1 MHTNS
6 ANSSLQQQ
14 GPAERQSIPMP
25 SDDPVFST
33 LPVTKG
39 VVIYSPAARNML
51 NLPMYASVEA
61 SPFESD
67 FHVGEPP
74 FDIPTMVG
82 IPIYTRNF
90 NFYSLWDDSKPD
102 PDQFSDS
109 ANPTA
114 QYLNINGNLHDPAF
128 GVPTIPT
135 GNIYVFRTDGI
146 NLLPQHLEALIEF
159 CPMLLD
165 QVFLING
172 RRGLATDPI
181 VRERQKK
188 LFRDQA
194 TREGFLFF
202 FWKFRA
208 AKLRNGG
215 GPVWKDLPS
224 PYDKGALG
232 GGFEITAD
240 SDAAGLDPLQ
250 SDQSLTQQRFP
261 LANGTSDMSKHSA
274 QGSNSKKRKA
284 AADNDLEAVYL
295 RRTIVP
301 TAKMAARPQATRSTM
316 EMARPSKQRPD
327 PKKKRVATEGRI
339 APSID
344 LASDSDDEAVQATT
358 FIRHEKE
365 IVNKVA
371 GRKRRRIG
379 PNDKASEKGSNGE
392 EQGVEKNVF
401 QQESEEAQ
409 SRQNTAEQLI
419 RQASSHKFPSE
430 RRKSQAANQNS
441 GAVNGGE
448 NSATHATPEYDP
460 PSSPIKQAVTQAAI
474 ETDRTSP
481 LAVPEAGYPLM
492 MKEAD
497 AEPQSQRILSDEE
510 LMEQERL
517 YNEFI
522 NEHYVAGQD
531 IDPETGLLKLIWRSG

>member
-1 MHTNS
+1 
-6 ANSSLQQQ
+6 
-14 GPAERQSIPMP
+14 MP

-39 VVIYSPAARNML
+39 VVIYSPAARTML
-51 NLPMYASVEA
+51 NLSVYASVEA
-61 SPFESD
+61 SHFESD

-82 IPIYTRNF
+82 LPIYTRNF
-90 NFYSLWDDSKPD
+90 NFYSLWDNSNPD

-114 QYLNINGNLHDPAF
+114 QYLNINGNLDDPAF

-181 VRERQKK
+181 IRERQKQ

-202 FWKFRA
+202 FWRFRA

-224 PYDKGALG
+224 PYDKVALG
-232 GGFEITAD
+232 GGFDITTD

-250 SDQSLTQQRFP
+250 SDQPLTQQRFP
-261 LANGTSDMSKHSA
+261 LANGTSDMSKNSA

-284 AADNDLEAVYL
+284 AADNELEAVYL
-295 RRTIVP
+295 RRTIAP
-301 TAKMAARPQATRSTM
+301 TAKMTARPQATRSTL

-327 PKKKRVATEGRI
+327 PKKKRVAAEGRI
-339 APSID
+339 TPSID

-358 FIRHEKE
+358 SIRHEKE

-441 GAVNGGE
+441 
-448 NSATHATPEYDP
+448 ATHATPEHDP
-460 PSSPIKQAVTQAAI
+460 PSSPMKQAATQAAI

-481 LAVPEAGYPLM
+481 FM
-492 MKEAD
+492 INEAD
-497 AEPQSQRILSDEE
+497 VEPQSQRILSDEE
-510 LMEQERL
+510 LMEQKRL

-531 IDPETGLLKLIWRSG
+531 IDPETGLLELIWRSGWCITISSEVCDNIMFDTTISLALPAFRL